1 MSCLDLHYSG
11 FIFYDLWAAEMIAV
25 HPHHFMFPS
34 GNVCN
39 KMLYVPLEGRA
50 GEDYESLDMVKGKLL
65 WHLLIKLAIDFGG
78 NSLLPLIHS
87 LDKKQGKKNEPK

>member
-1 MSCLDLHYSG
+1 
-11 FIFYDLWAAEMIAV
+11 
-25 HPHHFMFPS
+25 MFPS